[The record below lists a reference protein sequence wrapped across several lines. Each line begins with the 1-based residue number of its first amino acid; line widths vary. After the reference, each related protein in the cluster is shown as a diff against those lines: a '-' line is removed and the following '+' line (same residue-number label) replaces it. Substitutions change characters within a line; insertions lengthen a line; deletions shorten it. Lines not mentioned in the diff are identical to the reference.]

1 MLELSEDLEVDI
13 PLFWDYFAE
22 CVCMMVAEASFPLSS
37 LAPLAVKSCE
47 LKAPRCVAKVIAHC
61 AKLTSPERASKLW
74 AQSGLSWTELGVD
87 DSNIVE
93 FLETEV
99 HNNTEEG
106 NLHTVQFLLPE
117 MSLVVLTLNS
127 SQALFAHCSSL

>member
-1 MLELSEDLEVDI
+1 MLELAEDLEVDI

-37 LAPLAVKSCE
+37 LAPLAVKGCE

-99 HNNTEEG
+99 HNTQKKETSTQYNFVTR
-106 NLHTVQFLLPE
+106 NAT
-117 MSLVVLTLNS
+117 
-127 SQALFAHCSSL
+127 